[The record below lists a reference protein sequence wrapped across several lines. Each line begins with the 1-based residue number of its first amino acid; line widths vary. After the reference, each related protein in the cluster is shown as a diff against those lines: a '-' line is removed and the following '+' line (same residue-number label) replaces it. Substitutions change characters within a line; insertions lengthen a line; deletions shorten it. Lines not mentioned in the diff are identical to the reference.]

1 MRCFVVLFTAAAAF
15 LVSAAAETINDYLPE
30 CAIDC
35 LNTAIGDATTCGG
48 PDDLE
53 CFCIADNYR
62 AIYTS
67 GVGCVL
73 QACGNDVSV
82 GTKILPLPPAASS
95 PESWLCFLTSNVP
108 LYPGEV
114 LPAAARM
121 CEIVVERSGNTTTSV
136 GSPSA
141 TSSTTPTASE
151 STAPTDPPDSTT
163 TDALDSGAMGL
174 GFGVFAV
181 VAPFAFAVVANL

>member
-1 MRCFVVLFTAAAAF
+1 MRCFVAVLVAAAAF
-15 LVSAAAETINDYLPE
+15 FVSGAAETINDYLPE

-35 LNTAIGDATTCGG
+35 INTAIGDATTCGG

-67 GVGCVL
+67 GVNCVL

-82 GTKILPLPPAASS
+82 
-95 PESWLCFLTSNVP
+95 
-108 LYPGEV
+108 GEV

-121 CEIVVERSGNTTTSV
+121 CEIVVERSGNTVTSV
-136 GSPSA
+136 NFPTS

-151 STAPTDPPDSTT
+151 NTAPTDPPGSTT
-163 TDALDSGAMGL
+163 TDDSDSGAVGL
-174 GFGVFAV
+174 GAGVFAV
-181 VAPFAFAVVANL
+181 VAPFAFAAVANL